1 MKSTLF
7 SDRNFYKS
15 LLRIALPITIQ
26 QFITSGIS
34 TLDVLMVGQL
44 GETSIAALGLAN
56 QVYFLLQLLL
66 FGVSSGSAIFTA
78 QYWGVR
84 DVKNIRR
91 VLGICLFITV
101 PSAVLFTIAAM
112 IFPEV
117 VLRFYTDDPAVIA
130 LGSQYLRVVGVS
142 YLLFAISF
150 SYAAILR
157 STEQV
162 KLPMVVSAMAL
173 ILNSLLNYALIFGNF
188 GLPAMGVRGAA
199 LGTTISRGMEFVV
212 LVFLTY
218 RLKTSAAARLRELL
232 DFNFAFFKRTLHT
245 SMPAAINEV
254 LWALGITTYN
264 SVYAHIGTQ
273 SIAAMNIAN
282 TIESMAFVVF
292 MALAH
297 GAAIMI
303 GNKIGAGHETV
314 AREYAGRFLKLGVLG
329 ALVTGTVVILVRQP
343 ILLFYNITPVASQ
356 YASNILLIFSLFM
369 WVKVSN
375 LLIFVGILRSG
386 GDTRYALLVEA
397 CAIWLVGVPLAL
409 TGGFVLRLPVHWVY
423 LMVFSEEFVK
433 LFLVYR
439 RYRTG
444 RWIHN
449 LVREPEPV
457 V

>member
-1 MKSTLF
+1 MKTGFF
-7 SDRNFYKS
+7 SDKNFFRT
-15 LLRIALPITIQ
+15 LLRIAFPITIQ
-26 QFITSGIS
+26 QFITSGIG

-66 FGVSSGSAIFTA
+66 FGVSSGAAIFTA

-84 DVKNIRR
+84 DVANIRR
-91 VLGICLFITV
+91 VLGICLSITI
-101 PSAVLFTIAAM
+101 PAAVLFTTAAVF
-112 IFPEV
+112 FPGA
-117 VLRFYTDDPAVIA
+117 VLRFYTNDPAVIA
-130 LGSQYLRVVGVS
+130 LGSQYLRIVGVS
-142 YLLFAISF
+142 YVLFAVSF
-150 SYAAILR
+150 SYSAILR

-162 KLPMVVSAMAL
+162 KLPMLVSAMAL

-188 GLPAMGVRGAA
+188 GLPEMGVRGAA
-199 LGTTISRGMEFVV
+199 LGTSISRGMEFFVM
-212 LVFLTY
+212 VFFTY
-218 RLKTSAAARLRELL
+218 RLKTPAAARLREMMGF
-232 DFNFAFFKRTLHT
+232 DFAFFKRTLQV
-245 SMPAAINEV
+245 SMPAAVNEV
-254 LWALGITTYN
+254 LWSLGITTYN
-264 SVYAHIGTQ
+264 SVYAHIGTE

-292 MALAH
+292 MSLAN

-303 GNKIGAGHETV
+303 GNKIGAGHEEV
-314 AREYAGRFLKLGVLG
+314 AREYAGRFLKLGILG
-329 ALVTGTVVILVRQP
+329 ALITGAILIVVREP
-343 ILLFYNITPVASQ
+343 ILLLYNITPESAR
-356 YASNILLIFSLFM
+356 YASNILLIFSLLM

-375 LLIFVGILRSG
+375 LMIFIGILRSG
-386 GDTRYALLVEA
+386 GDTRYALLAEA
-397 CAIWLVGVPLAL
+397 LAIWLIGVPMAL
-409 TGGFVLRLPVHWVY
+409 VGGFVLKLPVYWVY

-433 LFLVYR
+433 LVVVYR